1 MGTSIPNHL
10 NLQGVNMGFKDS
22 GLVEDDDNITDSNQ
36 IHPAAYDGVS
46 ADASHRGHIQ
56 IDPLSSLGF
65 NPYAYGHPSSKP
77 PKGAAKTTIAKP
89 SPTEPKNVSNE
100 HDGVKASYE
109 TLKLA
114 GETREQTLQRL
125 QQKSIQKIQIS
136 TLKANDKHGLQT
148 TNLAELKALRAGL
161 ADGGQQPSV
170 DGVTSSSPADS
181 QSSAGRTTQPV
192 LTAAAHQRGSSASVM
207 NGHVHPRLRSFPHAQ
222 QNVVDQNPRRQ
233 SQADQ
238 PCRQPKTQGQQKH
251 PSAGLPPS
259 QTDTKQQHKNWIRPS
274 DIKAPAWSVDSNAAR
289 SETDFGST
297 LAMEADDDAEF
308 GRMIRKV
315 KPGVGDSPLVGWD
328 GGFQPPPV
336 DWEQRVRFQIHT
348 DNAEHRQWLRNWLD
362 STIPSAFAVRRA
374 QVPDIEFVIYPEPV
388 VLDLAN
394 HADGI
399 GFVSRETTVNP
410 LNGLQYGVD
419 FKSDTFLR
427 SSDAVADFDG
437 DCSMDLT
444 IPDNVNVKDETTNMY
459 IQTKTAAVSRETQ
472 GQEEAFEVR
481 RASRQLLIKPVQESP
496 RPKAN
501 FYLRPAV
508 RADVPGIMAVYNWHI
523 TNGVRPSELNR
534 VGEYEIRQR
543 MDMAQQSQ
551 LPIIV
556 AVERGRGNARKKTTV
571 RPANSTHPIQNVNPA
586 YSGVVKDEHVIGWA
600 SATDWSCADYVEC
613 ITADLECYVAGDFR
627 RKGVGRCLI
636 DALLDAT
643 DRGYAKAG
651 GYDFHAAQEVSSFYT
666 CGGVRDL
673 SKLIVQVR
681 SYSKPISPEDAWERS
696 HPVMDDHPF
705 LHGGNPPQ
713 KTKPRPTKPD
723 FSPGTKIDDRE
734 DDYQVWLKGW
744 LEGFGFKQEA
754 CIEEI
759 GTKNRRYLDLRYMT
773 RRTAWRQN
781 DGALPD
787 YQESPISSG

>member
-1 MGTSIPNHL
+1 MGTPIPNHR
-10 NLQGVNMGFKDS
+10 NLQGVNDGFKDS
-22 GLVEDDDNITDSNQ
+22 GWAEDDDSITDSNQ
-36 IHPAAYDGVS
+36 NHVAAYNGIRTDP
-46 ADASHRGHIQ
+46 SHQGHIQ
-56 IDPLSSLGF
+56 STSLSTLGF
-65 NPYAYGHPSSKP
+65 DPYAYGHPPSKP
-77 PKGAAKTTIAKP
+77 PKVSAKTTIANP
-89 SPTEPKNVSNE
+89 PQIEPKNVSRE

-148 TNLAELKALRAGL
+148 TNLAELKALRAGF
-161 ADGGQQPSV
+161 DNGGQQPSV
-170 DGVTSSSPADS
+170 NGVTSSSPADV
-181 QSSAGRTTQPV
+181 QSSTVRTTQP
-192 LTAAAHQRGSSASVM
+192 LLKAAVHHTSSSAAVP
-207 NGHVHPRLRSFPHAQ
+207 NGHLHPPLRSFPLAQ
-222 QNVVDQNPRRQ
+222 QDVVDQKSRGQ

-238 PCRQPKTQGQQKH
+238 PCRPPRTQGQQQF
-251 PSAGLPPS
+251 PVAGVPPS
-259 QTDTKQQHKNWIRPS
+259 QADIKRQHKNWIRPS
-274 DIKAPAWSVDSNAAR
+274 DIKAPAWSLDSNAAR

-297 LAMEADDDAEF
+297 LAMEAEDDAEF

-315 KPGVGDSPLVGWD
+315 KPGVRDSPLVGWD

-348 DNAEHRQWLRNWLD
+348 DNAEHRQWLRDWLN
-362 STIPSAFAVRRA
+362 STIPSVFAMRRA
-374 QVPDIEFVIYPEPV
+374 QVPDIEFIIYPEPV

-399 GFVSRETTVNP
+399 GFVSRDTTVNAS
-410 LNGLQYGVD
+410 NGLHYGFD
-419 FKSDTFLR
+419 FRSDTFFR

-437 DCSMDLT
+437 DCSMDLS

-459 IQTKTAAVSRETQ
+459 IRSKTAAVCRENQ

-508 RADVPGIMAVYNWHI
+508 RADVPGIMAIYNWHI

-534 VGEYEIRQR
+534 VGESEIHQR
-543 MDMAQQSQ
+543 MDMAQQSR

-556 AVERGRGNARKKTTV
+556 AVERGRGNARKKTTG
-571 RPANSTHPIQNVNPA
+571 RPANPTHPIQNVDPT

-627 RKGVGRCLI
+627 RKGVGRCLM

-651 GYDFHAAQEVSSFYT
+651 GYDFHAAQEVLSFYT
-666 CGGVRDL
+666 CGGVRGL
-673 SKLIVQVR
+673 TKLIVQVR
-681 SYSKPISPEDAWERS
+681 LYSKPISPEDAWERS

-713 KTKPRPTKPD
+713 QTKPRPSKPD

-744 LEGFGFKQEA
+744 LQGFGFKQEA

-781 DGALPD
+781 EGALPD